1 MYTLNCIEGFENQI
15 EDEEEKRNEIS
26 CILNTMNVSKLQ
38 IKVKEKFK

>member
-1 MYTLNCIEGFENQI
+1 MYTLNCIERFENQR